1 MLALEEIVNIGKQ
14 QTSQFLVY
22 LQIYMNGASSGVL
35 RFELVGWRIFLQSM
49 IFPIPMDKNRFHNV
63 LFEIPWQ
70 KIGQKSLKTI
80 FLRLTIDTRKIDI
93 TGL

>member
-1 MLALEEIVNIGKQ
+1 
-14 QTSQFLVY
+14 
-22 LQIYMNGASSGVL
+22 MNGASSGVN

-63 LFEIPWQ
+63 LFEIPWH

-80 FLRLTIDTRKIDI
+80 FLRLTIDIRKIDF
-93 TGL
+93 TSL

>member
-1 MLALEEIVNIGKQ
+1 
-14 QTSQFLVY
+14 
-22 LQIYMNGASSGVL
+22 MNGASSGVN

-63 LFEIPWQ
+63 LFEILWH

-80 FLRLTIDTRKIDI
+80 FLRLEFELMKSYESPWKF
-93 TGL
+93 

>member
-35 RFELVGWRIFLQSM
+35 RFKLVGWRIFLQS
-49 IFPIPMDKNRFHNV
+49 IPMDKNRFHNV

-80 FLRLTIDTRKIDI
+80 FLRLTIDIRKIDF

>member
-1 MLALEEIVNIGKQ
+1 MGLPRVFSDLNW
-14 QTSQFLVY
+14 
-22 LQIYMNGASSGVL
+22 
-35 RFELVGWRIFLQSM
+35 LVGGFFLQSM